1 MTRNKMKVAS
11 IIIASLIIASGI
23 FGYIYYKPEEKKPE
37 EKPIKQ
43 IDDQISPL
51 SQQAVNFEIHRI
63 RRKGII
69 IDQIMNNGFGTRL
82 INRYVKNLE
91 RNKLLD
97 SLIPG
102 FGWDKTPVFS
112 YVAVLDGY
120 ESNGRVDYKAW
131 DTGYIN
137 NNLYKPI
144 EIWNSEGTGYIGEK
158 ENVDIEFKFI
168 EKNKGFLKRTT
179 DKVIESFK
187 VNYDFRTGRWGGSD
201 YLNDSDGYG
210 HFNGSGYE
218 MWFSIYQTDYDNDGI
233 PYWTEVNIIE
243 TNPKIDDSKLDPDED
258 GLQNTEEYFMKKWL
272 SNPLY
277 PEIYILKLIIGI
289 KHHLNH
295 LK

>member
-1 MTRNKMKVAS
+1 MTRKKMKVAS
-11 IIIASLIIASGI
+11 IIIVCLIIALGI
-23 FGYIYYKPEEKKPE
+23 FVYIYYKPEEKKPE

-43 IDDQISPL
+43 IDDQISLL
-51 SQQAVNFEIHRI
+51 SQHAVNFEIHRI
-63 RRKGII
+63 RRKSII

-91 RNKLLD
+91 RDKLLD
-97 SLIPG
+97 NLMPG

-120 ESNGRVDYKAW
+120 ESKGRVDYKAR

-158 ENVDIEFKFI
+158 ENVVIELKFI
-168 EKNKGFLKRTT
+168 EKNKGFLKRTA

-187 VNYDFRTGRWGGSD
+187 VNYDFRTGRWDNSD

-210 HFNGSGYE
+210 HFNGSCFE

-233 PYWTEVNIIE
+233 PYWT
-243 TNPKIDDSKLDPDED
+243 
-258 GLQNTEEYFMKKWL
+258 
-272 SNPLY
+272 
-277 PEIYILKLIIGI
+277 
-289 KHHLNH
+289 
-295 LK
+295 